1 MGNMSF
7 GIKKD
12 NTKEILK
19 ATDEAIYNALYII
32 GAKAAD
38 YAAGLA
44 PVKTGLLKN
53 SMTFAMSGEEP
64 ILKKYR
70 SDDGEK
76 EGEYSGAVPKDKMM
90 AVYVGTNVEYAPSV
104 EYGHRTQSG
113 KTVAGKPFLKP
124 AIESHLD
131 EYKHILEEELKM

>member
-1 MGNMSF
+1 MADF

-44 PVKTGLLKN
+44 PVDTGRLKN
-53 SMTFAMSGEEP
+53 SLTHEVAM
-64 ILKKYR
+64 
-70 SDDGEK
+70 DEK
-76 EGEYSGAVPKDKMM
+76 
-90 AVYVGTNVEYAPSV
+90 AVYVGTNVEYAPYV
-104 EYGHRTQSG
+104 EFGHRQEVGRYVPAIG
-113 KTVAGKPFLKP
+113 KRLVKAYVPAKPFLKP
-124 AIESHLD
+124 AIVNNLE
-131 EYKHILEEELKM
+131 EYKGIIESELRAKIK